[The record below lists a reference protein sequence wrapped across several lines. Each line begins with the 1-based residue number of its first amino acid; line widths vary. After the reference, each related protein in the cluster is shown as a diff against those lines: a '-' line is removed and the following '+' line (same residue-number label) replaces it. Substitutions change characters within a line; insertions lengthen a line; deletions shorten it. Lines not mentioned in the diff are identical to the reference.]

1 MKMKTVMESQTDKI
15 MTVKNVWDISRH
27 FSSVRNE

>member
-15 MTVKNVWDISRH
+15 MTVKNVWDISEY